1 VRLDVRPEC
10 KHCPW
15 PRGGGMHG
23 ESRGGEAQL
32 MGEELAMSE
41 RPILLLV
48 TFLLI
53 YSLYLYYVVPIAAS
67 FFRPYHGG

>member
-1 VRLDVRPEC
+1 
-10 KHCPW
+10 
-15 PRGGGMHG
+15 
-23 ESRGGEAQL
+23 